1 MARRYQMSKVND
13 IMQARNEGIAYAYR
27 MVSEQGLEALRKEVE
42 FRNISGISI
51 IPTKG
56 EMKAKYEHMA
66 MHATVVAISTAI
78 VALKEEFEFS
88 DYQAIQFKRKFDE
101 KIQECLADSNKLTE
115 FVTKVEMIGIK
126 LLMDY

>member
-1 MARRYQMSKVND
+1 MGKVND

-27 MVSEQGLEALRKEVE
+27 KASEQGLEELKKEIE

-51 IPTKG
+51 IPSKG
-56 EMKAKYEHMA
+56 EMKANYKHMA
-66 MHATVVAISTAI
+66 MHATVVAISAAI

-101 KIQECLADSNKLTE
+101 KIQECLEDSNKLTE

>member
-1 MARRYQMSKVND
+1 MSKVND

-27 MVSEQGLEALRKEVE
+27 MANEQGLEALKKQVE

-51 IPTKG
+51 IPKRG
-56 EMKAKYEHMA
+56 EMKENYKHMA
-66 MHATVVAISTAI
+66 MHSTVVAISTAI

-101 KIQECLADSNKLTE
+101 LINECLEDSNKLTE
-115 FVTKVEMIGIK
+115 LVTKVEMMGIK

>member
-1 MARRYQMSKVND
+1 MGKVND
-13 IMQARNEGIAYAYR
+13 IMRARNEGIAYAYR
-27 MVSEQGLEALRKEVE
+27 IAEKEGIEALKKEVD

-51 IPTKG
+51 DVSRG
-56 EMKAKYEHMA
+56 ELKENYKHMA
-66 MHATVVAISTAI
+66 MHSTVVAISTAI

-101 KIQECLADSNKLTE
+101 KIQECLEDSNKLTE

>member
-1 MARRYQMSKVND
+1 
-13 IMQARNEGIAYAYR
+13 
-27 MVSEQGLEALRKEVE
+27 
-42 FRNISGISI
+42 
-51 IPTKG
+51 
-56 EMKAKYEHMA
+56 MA

-101 KIQECLADSNKLTE
+101 KIQECLEDSNKLTE
-115 FVTKVEMIGIK
+115 LVTKVEMIGIK

>member
-1 MARRYQMSKVND
+1 MSKVND
-13 IMQARNEGIAYAYR
+13 IMRARNEGISYAYR
-27 MVSEQGLEALRKEVE
+27 MASEQGLEELKKEIE

-51 IPTKG
+51 IPSKG
-56 EMKAKYEHMA
+56 EMKANYEHMA

-101 KIQECLADSNKLTE
+101 KIQECLEDSNKLTE
-115 FVTKVEMIGIK
+115 FVTKVELIGIK